1 MADVDIAHYIEIDG
15 IGRWSHR
22 VVGASKT
29 EERHAT
35 DAQVLAT
42 VEMRSP
48 VGAVLQPDIL
58 YAYVA
63 AIRDIEQSGPLL
75 IFVQTIP
82 VPAASQPEGL
92 VETKPVAVDCAAS
105 ADGKSVN
112 VVSIDERAEV
122 EAGFTLDA
130 GGCSMSLS

>member
-1 MADVDIAHYIEIDG
+1 MAEAVGAVFDDDILVCSVSRTAHRVVGPRSLAAFHRDGVVVHLHMTTADVDIAHDIEIDG

-29 EERHAT
+29 EKRHAT

-63 AIRDIEQSGPLL
+63 AIRDI
-75 IFVQTIP
+75 
-82 VPAASQPEGL
+82 
-92 VETKPVAVDCAAS
+92 
-105 ADGKSVN
+105 
-112 VVSIDERAEV
+112 
-122 EAGFTLDA
+122 
-130 GGCSMSLS
+130 